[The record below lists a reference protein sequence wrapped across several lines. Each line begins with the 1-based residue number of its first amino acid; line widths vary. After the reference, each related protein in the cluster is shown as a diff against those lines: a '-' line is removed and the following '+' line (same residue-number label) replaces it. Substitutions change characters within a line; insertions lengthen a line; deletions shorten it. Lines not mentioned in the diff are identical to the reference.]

1 MGIGSIAIRSDH
13 CRSVLIMMWTIA
25 LTKAESGPV
34 EPLFYYNH
42 TYDIWQRKLDAGAIF
57 TDERKCLEM
66 YDELNIFGADK
77 LTVQIK
83 TR

>member
-1 MGIGSIAIRSDH
+1 MGIGSIAVRGDY
-13 CRSVLIMMWTIA
+13 RGSVLIMWTIA

-42 TYDIWQRKLDAGAIF
+42 TYDVWQRNLDAGAIF
-57 TDERKCLEM
+57 MDERKCLEM
-66 YDELNIFGADK
+66 YDQLNIFGADK

-83 TR
+83 MR